1 MEGPL
6 LSMKTQVRTSRKC
19 IFYIESSQLFPSFAI
34 ILQHT
39 YFVPFLQTPLFAV
52 FTTFIMNEADV
63 PSKPYP
69 RDIMNWSESD
79 VFGPIFNE
87 GDSSG
92 ALSKVC
98 DLINFWWF
106 ILSLQI

>member
-1 MEGPL
+1 ML
-6 LSMKTQVRTSRKC
+6 LTKTLVRSYRKC
-19 IFYIESSQLFPSFAI
+19 LLDTKSSEIFRLFAN
-34 ILQHT
+34 ILHDA
-39 YFVPFLQTPLFAV
+39 YFFLSANTTFAV

-87 GDSSG
+87 NDSSG
-92 ALSKVC
+92 ELSKV
-98 DLINFWWF
+98 
-106 ILSLQI
+106 